1 MIEVSK
7 CRIHQLGFRDN
18 RTILSCSVNRF
29 RGCANPFQTCE
40 KDRREREEEARQ
52 EEHRKLLAER
62 NQRALDRAL
71 APAFVKVGWEMR
83 TSQKL
88 QSIPKKDLQGFC
100 PWHLHV
106 ALPSHFGWL
115 TECHYWRGGNLVT
128 LFLELTVILKT
139 I

>member
-7 CRIHQLGFRDN
+7 CRIHKLGFRDN

-52 EEHRKLLAER
+52 EEHRKMLAER

-71 APAFVKVGWEMR
+71 APAFVKVSWE
-83 TSQKL
+83 
-88 QSIPKKDLQGFC
+88 IADYFDLSNGSERQLFWLFGIIS
-100 PWHLHV
+100 
-106 ALPSHFGWL
+106 LP
-115 TECHYWRGGNLVT
+115 RN
-128 LFLELTVILKT
+128 
-139 I
+139 